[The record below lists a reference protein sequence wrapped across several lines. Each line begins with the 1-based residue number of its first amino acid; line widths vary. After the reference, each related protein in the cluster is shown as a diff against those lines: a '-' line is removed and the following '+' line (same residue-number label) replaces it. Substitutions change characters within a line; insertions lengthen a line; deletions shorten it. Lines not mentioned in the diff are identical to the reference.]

1 MVSWQI
7 WLIIAGVCLIIEI
20 ATVGFFVFWFAI
32 AALITALLSLFI
44 HNIIAQATIF
54 IIISV
59 ILIFLTK
66 PLTDKITKKDKVAT
80 NVNALIG
87 QEGIVIKEINSGSN
101 KIGQVKIL
109 GDTWSAVT
117 TNDFTN
123 AIPVGSNVK
132 ILKIDGVNLIVE
144 PVYSISESAK

>member
-1 MVSWQI
+1 M
-7 WLIIAGVCLIIEI
+7 IIEI

-101 KIGQVKIL
+101 KIGQVKIS

>member
-1 MVSWQI
+1 MVPWQI
-7 WLIIAGVCLIIEI
+7 CLIIAGVCLIIEI
-20 ATVGFFVFWFAI
+20 VTVGFFVFWFAI

-66 PLTDKITKKDKVAT
+66 PLTDKITKKDKVST

-87 QEGIVIKEINSGSN
+87 QEGTVIKEINSGSN

>member
-1 MVSWQI
+1 MVPWQI

-20 ATVGFFVFWFAI
+20 VTVGFFVFWFAI

-66 PLTDKITKKDKVAT
+66 PLTDEITKKDKVST

-87 QEGIVIKEINSGSN
+87 QEGTVIKEINSGSN

>member
-44 HNIIAQATIF
+44 NIIAQATIF

-101 KIGQVKIL
+101 KIGQVKIS

>member
-1 MVSWQI
+1 MVPWQI

-20 ATVGFFVFWFAI
+20 VTVGFFVFWFAI

-87 QEGIVIKEINSGSN
+87 QEGTVIKEINSGSN

>member
-1 MVSWQI
+1 M
-7 WLIIAGVCLIIEI
+7 GK
-20 ATVGFFVFWFAI
+20 
-32 AALITALLSLFI
+32 
-44 HNIIAQATIF
+44 
-54 IIISV
+54 ISV

-101 KIGQVKIL
+101 KIGQVKIS

>member
-1 MVSWQI
+1 MVTWQI

-20 ATVGFFVFWFAI
+20 VTVGFFVFWFAI

-66 PLTDKITKKDKVAT
+66 PLTDKITKKDKVST

-87 QEGIVIKEINSGSN
+87 QEGTVIKEINSGSN

>member
-1 MVSWQI
+1 MVPWQI

-20 ATVGFFVFWFAI
+20 VTVGFFVFWFAI

-66 PLTDKITKKDKVAT
+66 PLTDKITKKDKVST

-87 QEGIVIKEINSGSN
+87 QKGTVIKEINSGSN

>member
-20 ATVGFFVFWFAI
+20 ATVGFFVFWFA
-32 AALITALLSLFI
+32 ITALLSLFI

-101 KIGQVKIL
+101 KIGQVKIS

-123 AIPVGSNVK
+123 TVSAGSTVK
-132 ILKIDGVNLIVE
+132 ILKVDGVNLVVE

>member
-1 MVSWQI
+1 MVPWQI

-20 ATVGFFVFWFAI
+20 VTVGFFVCWFAI

-66 PLTDKITKKDKVAT
+66 PLTDKITKKDKVST

-87 QEGIVIKEINSGSN
+87 QEGTVIKEINSGSN

>member
-1 MVSWQI
+1 M
-7 WLIIAGVCLIIEI
+7 IIEI

-66 PLTDKITKKDKVAT
+66 PLTDKITKKDKVST

-87 QEGIVIKEINSGSN
+87 QEGTVIKEINSGSN

>member
-1 MVSWQI
+1 M
-7 WLIIAGVCLIIEI
+7 IIEI

-59 ILIFLTK
+59 ILILLTK

-101 KIGQVKIL
+101 KIGQVKIS

>member
-1 MVSWQI
+1 MVPWQI

-20 ATVGFFVFWFAI
+20 ATIGFFVFWFAV
-32 AALITALLSLFI
+32 AALITSLLSLFI

-59 ILIFLTK
+59 ILIFLTR
-66 PLTDKITKKDKVAT
+66 PLTDTVAT

-87 QEGIVIKEINSGSN
+87 QEGTVIKEINSGSN
-101 KIGQVKIL
+101 KVGQVKIL

-117 TNDFTN
+117 TNDFIN
-123 AIPVGSNVK
+123 AIPVGSTVR

-144 PVYSISESAK
+144 PVYSMSGSAK

>member
-1 MVSWQI
+1 MVPWQI

-20 ATVGFFVFWFAI
+20 VTVGFFVFWFAI

-117 TNDFTN
+117 TNDLTN
-123 AIPVGSNVK
+123 AIPVGSTVK

>member
-1 MVSWQI
+1 MVPWQI

-20 ATVGFFVFWFAI
+20 VTVGFFVFWFAI

-123 AIPVGSNVK
+123 AIPVGSTVK

>member
-1 MVSWQI
+1 MVPWQI
-7 WLIIAGVCLIIEI
+7 WLIIVGVCLIIEI

-117 TNDFTN
+117 TNDFNN
-123 AIPVGSNVK
+123 AIPVGTNVK

>member
-1 MVSWQI
+1 MISWQI
-7 WLIIAGVCLIIEI
+7 WLIIAGVCLTIEI

-66 PLTDKITKKDKVAT
+66 PLTDKITKKDKVST

-101 KIGQVKIL
+101 KIGQVKIS

>member
-1 MVSWQI
+1 MVPWQI

-59 ILIFLTK
+59 ILIL
-66 PLTDKITKKDKVAT
+66 LTDKITKKDKVAT

-101 KIGQVKIL
+101 KIGQVKIS

>member
-1 MVSWQI
+1 MVPWQI

-20 ATVGFFVFWFAI
+20 VTVGFFVFWFAI

-66 PLTDKITKKDKVAT
+66 PLTDKITKKDKVST

-87 QEGIVIKEINSGSN
+87 QEGTVIKEINSGSN

-109 GDTWSAVT
+109 GDTWSTVT

>member
-1 MVSWQI
+1 MVPWQI

-20 ATVGFFVFWFAI
+20 VTVGFFVFWFAI

-66 PLTDKITKKDKVAT
+66 PLTDKITKKDKVST

-87 QEGIVIKEINSGSN
+87 QEGTVIKEINSGSN